1 MFVHSFDVGNCV
13 ESIQRLEQ
21 VKIQRVLAL
30 QRRRPRFR
38 GLSEA
43 FDALQRH
50 RDEFKKPVFGPLV
63 TEISVSDD
71 RVSAFLEQQVSLA
84 VWTFFIVQCE
94 YIWSTITSVV
104 WHVIREDHRKLKSMN
119 LLPDIN
125 IVEFSGSSE
134 DYLVPVPV
142 DGALRQ

>member
-1 MFVHSFDVGNCV
+1 MNQVEEQYQNLDQQKRKIQGKIQQGVSFITSLVCLNCV
-13 ESIQRLEQ
+13 ESIQRLDQ

-30 QRRRPRFR
+30 ERRRPRFR

-50 RDEFKKPVFGPLV
+50 RNEFRKPVFGPLV

-71 RVSAFLEQQVSLA
+71 RISAFLEQQVSLA

-94 YIWSTITSVV
+94 YV
-104 WHVIREDHRKLKSMN
+104 
-119 LLPDIN
+119 
-125 IVEFSGSSE
+125 
-134 DYLVPVPV
+134 
-142 DGALRQ
+142 